1 MIKIK
6 KVVTTITISRIVGA
20 GVLLLLTPLT
30 ALFYALYTWCVVS
43 DMIDGPIARR
53 AKVTSEL
60 GSLLDS
66 AADMLLAIV
75 LLIIFIPILALEMW
89 MIYMIIGVLAT
100 RAVGFAIG
108 FVKYRTFTLLHT
120 YANKAAAVILA
131 CFPIFYGLFGLTV
144 TIPVL
149 FVAAILS
156 ALEELIITIRS
167 KELKRNIT
175 SMFAAD

>member
-6 KVVTTITISRIVGA
+6 KVVTTITISRIIGA

-30 ALFYALYTWCVVS
+30 PLFYALYAWCIVS

-53 AKVTSEL
+53 AKVTSNF
-60 GSLLDS
+60 GSFLDS
-66 AADMLLAIV
+66 TADMLLAIV

-89 MIYMIIGVLAT
+89 MIYMVIGVLAT
-100 RAVGFAIG
+100 RAIGFGIGFA
-108 FVKYRTFTLLHT
+108 KYRTFTLLHT
-120 YANKAAAVILA
+120 YANKAAGTLLA
-131 CFPIFYGLFGLTV
+131 CFPIFYGLFGLTI
-144 TIPVL
+144 TIPIL

-175 SMFAAD
+175 SVFAMD